1 MNAEVHQEMGEC
13 PVPRIAIV
21 CQNTL
26 TAMGMSQLLTSVIP
40 VVKICT
46 YRSWEELSSQCPEDF
61 VHYFITPDILLQDFQ
76 FFHERASKTF
86 LITEQTDSHLLPREF
101 RRINPSLPEDELTK
115 VFLRMEQS
123 AHGKG
128 QHIPEKIRRQ
138 LMSEQGQ
145 TELTPRETEIL
156 KEVARGKLNKEIAES
171 LHISLTTVI
180 SHRKNI
186 TGKLNIKSA
195 SGLTIYAVTHG
206 LLNIDEI

>member
-1 MNAEVHQEMGEC
+1 MKAEAHQKSEQC
-13 PVPRIAIV
+13 PAPRIAIV

-26 TAMGMSQLLTSVIP
+26 TAMGMSQLLTSVFP

-46 YRSWEELSSQCPEDF
+46 YRSWEELASQCPENF
-61 VHYFITPDILLQDFQ
+61 VHYFITPDILLQAFQ
-76 FFHERASKTF
+76 FFHECANKTF

-101 RRINPSLPEDELTK
+101 RRINPALPEDELTK

-128 QHIPEKIRRQ
+128 QHIPETIRRQ
-138 LMSEQGQ
+138 LMSERGQ
-145 TELTPRETEIL
+145 TELTPRETEVLI
-156 KEVARGKLNKEIAES
+156 EVARGKLNKEIAES

-186 TGKLNIKSA
+186 TDKLDIKSA